1 MSDRK
6 LQKLLDDAVERYNR
20 PDFIE
25 SDPIQIPHRYAKKE
39 DIEIA
44 GFLASTIAWGQRKT
58 IINNA
63 KRLMDWMDDSPH
75 DFIIN
80 HSPRDLKRFE
90 PFVHRTFN
98 SDDCITYLSVLQ
110 HIYRD
115 HGGLE
120 PVLLDAFQR
129 ESTLP
134 GSGWNQFKAF
144 FFSFSHLPR
153 TRKHLPDPLNG
164 SAAKRMNMYLRWM
177 VRADSCGVDF
187 GIWKS
192 WSAANLYIPLDV
204 HTSNVGRK
212 LGLLERKQ
220 NDWKSVVELTNRL
233 KEFDPADPI
242 KYDFA
247 LFGLGAFEKF

>member
-1 MSDRK
+1 MSESELK
-6 LQKLLDDAVERYNR
+6 KLLDQAVDRYNR

-25 SDPIQIPHRYAKKE
+25 SDPIQIPHRYGKKE

-80 HSPRDLKRFE
+80 HSPKDLKRFE

-98 SDDCITYLSVLQ
+98 SDDCITYMTILQ
-110 HIYRD
+110 KIYRQ

-120 PVLLDAFQR
+120 KVLLKAFDQ
-129 ESTLP
+129 ESKDS
-134 GSGWNQFKAF
+134 GSGWNRFKSF
-144 FFSFSHLPR
+144 FFSFPHLSR
-153 TRKHLPDPLNG
+153 TQKHLPDPLKG

-177 VRADSCGVDF
+177 VRDDSQGIDF

-192 WSAANLYIPLDV
+192 WSTADLYIPLDV

-233 KEFDPADPI
+233 KEFDPIDPI